1 MWSLNPEIAKEV
13 EGEMYE
19 RFLTREK
26 RRKRKRRQQ
35 IRMNYSLFIIDSQF
49 QFGTYSYSAQTNVHM
64 FRTSFIRNSST

>member
-35 IRMNYSLFIIDSQF
+35 IRMNHSLYAIGI
-49 QFGTYSYSAQTNVHM
+49 
-64 FRTSFIRNSST
+64 